1 MYTSVDKY
9 STPKTLIEAATNLGA
24 QVPNKKSQQKGGGT
38 LTQGIMEV
46 IGVEGSLKMK
56 VDSVTTVVMFIWAVW
71 KMGNRI

>member
-38 LTQGIMEV
+38 LTQGHN
-46 IGVEGSLKMK
+46 GGDRS
-56 VDSVTTVVMFIWAVW
+56 
-71 KMGNRI
+71 